1 MFECASLLQAKIA
14 EKGEL
19 LILRILNNFFC
30 FYIFACKREALT
42 CRLKLLEVNNM
53 VKQSYYK
60 T

>member
-1 MFECASLLQAKIA
+1 MSISYTGKIA
-14 EKGEL
+14 EKSKL

-53 VKQSYYK
+53 VKQSYYN